1 MSELAPNSPT
11 TDTHAQPRIV
21 YGEATKPDVL
31 MDPEAAGITMRE
43 LGISD
48 EGIKNSTI
56 YIDPK
61 NRLMNNGTHYSNR
74 LGRLRFRSNP
84 ELAEAEGDVI
94 RLSTRVKGK
103 DRSEEL
109 LNRTFV
115 HEAEHLAQ
123 GDRQDIKVKE
133 GHLAIYGLLAAGALI
148 GGRLGKGRFM
158 GKAGAVLGGAL
169 GYELGYRLA
178 PHERQARQR
187 AGQVRNQAPQV
198 VSKSIQRKS

>member
-1 MSELAPNSPT
+1 MSESAPNNPIT
-11 TDTHAQPRIV
+11 ETKIQPHIV
-21 YGEATKPDVL
+21 YGEANPDVL

-48 EGIKNSTI
+48 DGISNSTI

-61 NRLMNNGTHYSNR
+61 NRLMNNGTHYTNR

-84 ELAEAEGDVI
+84 EITDATGDVI
-94 RLSTRVKGK
+94 RLSTRVKSK

-123 GDRQDIKVKE
+123 GDRHDIKVTE
-133 GHLAIYGLLAAGALI
+133 GHLAIYGLAAIGALV
-148 GGRLGKGRFM
+148 GNRLGKGAKGKVGAALGGFM
-158 GKAGAVLGGAL
+158 GYQL
-169 GYELGYRLA
+169 GYWLA

-187 AGQVRNQAPQV
+187 AGQVRGLAPQV
-198 VSKSIQRKS
+198 VSKAIHRKS